1 MSFSDLYTPGFK
13 SRNRDHFAAIIKI
26 AQADGII
33 SKEEESFINRTAVN
47 LEIEDSEVIEIKANI
62 DSYPINPPATEQS
75 RLERLY
81 DLSRMVFADNIADDA
96 EKNLLKRLV
105 IGLGFAVDKVDQ
117 VIEKS
122 FLEISKGSDEEE
134 EGTIK
139 IGTIATHPPM
149 DAIIPK
155 KRIIKGVSIKAT
167 KEADEKKSL
176 TPSNSLTEVATADG
190 EPITSLS

>member
-13 SRNRDHFAAIIKI
+13 SRNRDHFAAIIRI

-47 LEIEDSEVIEIKANI
+47 LEIEDSEVIKIKANI
-62 DSYPINPPATEQS
+62 DSYPINPPATELS

-81 DLSRMVFADNIADDA
+81 DLSRMVFADNIADES

-105 IGLGFAVDKVDQ
+105 IGLGFTVDKVDQ

-134 EGTIK
+134 F
-139 IGTIATHPPM
+139 IASF
-149 DAIIPK
+149 
-155 KRIIKGVSIKAT
+155 R
-167 KEADEKKSL
+167 
-176 TPSNSLTEVATADG
+176 
-190 EPITSLS
+190 